1 MVVPRDDA
9 VAGAAQYGA
18 GMGWLAPASGA
29 VWARLVALRPP
40 LADVM
45 LAGGVLVVAQ
55 VETWMTTSFQPKL
68 PLALLA
74 VAITVPLAW
83 RRRAPFGAL
92 LAVGVAGWVLSAG
105 WPELNALY
113 TFIVV
118 VVAVFSV
125 GAYAEPRRAAVGCA
139 LVLLTFWVGA
149 LQDNARH
156 PGRRG
161 PSDVV
166 FVSVVFGGAWLLG
179 RALRGRGQ
187 QAAQLQQRAA
197 QLEADQQAQARAA
210 VAAER
215 ARIARELHDVIAHSV
230 SVMVI
235 QAGAAEQL
243 LEDTP
248 ERARGPL
255 EAVQDTGRQ
264 TIVELRRL
272 LGILR
277 EDGQELSL
285 APQPGLAGLELLLG
299 EMRQAGLPVQLRVE
313 GQPWPLP
320 PGVDLAAY
328 RIVQEAL
335 TNTLRHAGPAQAEVI
350 VRYQDHAV
358 ELEVLDDGHGPEP
371 GDGADGAR
379 GHGLVGMR
387 ERVALYGGTLEAG
400 PRVTTTGTAGT
411 GYAVR
416 ARLPTDAGAT

>member
-1 MVVPRDDA
+1 MR

-18 GMGWLAPASGA
+18 GMRWLASVCAAGWS
-29 VWARLVALRPP
+29 RLVALRPP
-40 LADVM
+40 LADVL
-45 LAGGVLVVAQ
+45 LAAGVLVIAQ

-74 VAITVPLAW
+74 VLTTVPLVW
-83 RRRAPFGAL
+83 RRRAPFAVL
-92 LAVGVAGWVLSAG
+92 LATGVAAWVLGAG

-139 LVLLTFWVGA
+139 LVLLTFWAGA
-149 LQDNARH
+149 LEDNARH

-166 FVSVVFGGAWLLG
+166 FVTVVFGGAWLLG

-187 QAAQLQQRAA
+187 RAAQLEQRAA
-197 QLEADQQAQARAA
+197 RLEADQQAEARAA

-243 LEDTP
+243 LEQTP
-248 ERARGPL
+248 ERAREPL
-255 EAVQDTGRQ
+255 LAVQDTGRQ

-285 APQPGLAGLELLLG
+285 APQPGLAGLELLL
-299 EMRQAGLPVQLRVE
+299 EETRQAGLPVQLRIE
-313 GQPWPLP
+313 GQPWPLA
-320 PGVDLAAY
+320 PGADLAAY
-328 RIVQEAL
+328 RIIQEAL

-350 VRYQDHAV
+350 VRYQNHAV
-358 ELEVLDDGHGPEP
+358 ELEILDDGQGPGP
-371 GDGADGAR
+371 RDGADEKG

-387 ERVALYGGTLEAG
+387 ERIALYGGTLHAG
-400 PRVTTTGTAGT
+400 PRTSTTGTACT

-416 ARLPTDAGAT
+416 ARLPSGAGVA

>member
-1 MVVPRDDA
+1 MFA
-9 VAGAAQYGA
+9 AG
-18 GMGWLAPASGA
+18 
-29 VWARLVALRPP
+29 WARLAGLRPP
-40 LADVM
+40 LIDVL
-45 LAGGVLVVAQ
+45 LAAGVLVIAQ

-74 VAITVPLAW
+74 VVMTVPLAW

-92 LAVGVAGWVLSAG
+92 LVVGVAGAVLGTG

-113 TFIVV
+113 TFIAV

-125 GAYAEPRRAAVGCA
+125 GAYAEPRRAVVGCA
-139 LVLLTFWVGA
+139 LVLGWFWVGA
-149 LQDNARH
+149 LQDNASD
-156 PGRRG
+156 PGQRG
-161 PSDVV
+161 PSDFV
-166 FVSVVFGGAWLLG
+166 FVTVVFGGAWLLG
-179 RALRGRGQ
+179 RALRGRGL
-187 QAAQLQQRAA
+187 QAAELQQRAA

-248 ERARGPL
+248 ERARQPL

-285 APQPGLAGLELLLG
+285 APQPGLAGLALLVE
-299 EMRQAGLPVQLRVE
+299 EMGQAGLPVQLRVE
-313 GQPWPLP
+313 GQPGRLP

-328 RIVQEAL
+328 RIIQEAL
-335 TNTLRHAGPAQAEVI
+335 TNTLRHAGPAHAEVL
-350 VRYQDHAV
+350 VRYQQHAV
-358 ELEVLDDGHGPEP
+358 ELEVLDDGRGPGP
-371 GDGADGAR
+371 RDGAGGAS

-387 ERVALYGGTLEAG
+387 ERIALYGGTLEAG
-400 PRVTTTGTAGT
+400 PRATTTGTAGT
-411 GYAVR
+411 GYVVR
-416 ARLPTDAGAT
+416 ARLPTEAGAT

>member
-1 MVVPRDDA
+1 MFP
-9 VAGAAQYGA
+9 AGR
-18 GMGWLAPASGA
+18 
-29 VWARLVALRPP
+29 ARLVALRPP
-40 LADVM
+40 LTDVL
-45 LAGGVLVVAQ
+45 LAAGVLVVAQ
-55 VETWMTTSFQPKL
+55 VETWMTTSFQPK
-68 PLALLA
+68 PSLALLA
-74 VAITVPLAW
+74 VLMTVPLAW
-83 RRRAPFGAL
+83 RRRAPFGVLVVVGIAG
-92 LAVGVAGWVLSAG
+92 AVVGTG

-113 TFIVV
+113 TFIAV

-125 GAYAEPRRAAVGCA
+125 GAYAEPRRSVVGCA
-139 LVLLTFWVGA
+139 LVLGWFWAGA
-149 LQDNARH
+149 LIDNAGR
-156 PGRRG
+156 PGQRG
-161 PSDVV
+161 PSDFV
-166 FVSVVFGGAWLLG
+166 FVTVVFGGAWLLG
-179 RALRGRGQ
+179 RALRGRGL

-264 TIVELRRL
+264 TILELRRL

-285 APQPGLAGLELLLG
+285 APQPGLAGLELLME
-299 EMRQAGLPVQLRVE
+299 EMRLAGLSVQLRVE
-313 GQPWPLP
+313 GQPGRLP
-320 PGVDLAAY
+320 PGIDLAAY
-328 RIVQEAL
+328 RIIQEAL
-335 TNTLRHAGPAQAEVI
+335 TNTLRHAGPAHAEVL
-350 VRYQDHAV
+350 VRYQQHAV
-358 ELEVLDDGHGPEP
+358 ELEVLDDGHGPGP
-371 GDGADGAR
+371 NNGASGAS

-400 PRVTTTGTAGT
+400 PRTTTKAAGT

-416 ARLPTDAGAT
+416 ARLPTEAGAT

>member
-1 MVVPRDDA
+1 MR
-9 VAGAAQYGA
+9 
-18 GMGWLAPASGA
+18 WLAPTSAA
-29 VWARLVALRPP
+29 APARLVTLRPP
-40 LADVM
+40 LADVL
-45 LAGGVLVVAQ
+45 LAAGVLVVAQ
-55 VETWMTTSFQPKL
+55 VETWMTSSFQPKP

-74 VAITVPLAW
+74 VLITVPLAW

-92 LAVGVAGWVLSAG
+92 LAMGVAASVLGTG
-105 WPELNALY
+105 WPELSALY
-113 TFIVV
+113 TFIAV

-125 GAYAEPRRAAVGCA
+125 GAYAEPRRAVVGCA
-139 LVLLTFWVGA
+139 LVILWFWTGA
-149 LQDNARH
+149 LIDNVHH
-156 PGRRG
+156 PGQRG
-161 PSDVV
+161 PSDLA
-166 FVSVVFGGAWLLG
+166 FVAVVFGGAWLLG
-179 RALRGRGQ
+179 RAFRGRGQ
-187 QAAQLQQRAA
+187 HAEQLAQRAA

-243 LEDTP
+243 LQQAP

-285 APQPGLAGLELLLG
+285 APQPGLAGLDLLLD

-313 GQPWPLP
+313 GRPGRLP
-320 PGVDLAAY
+320 PGIDLTAY

-335 TNTLRHAGPAQAEVI
+335 TNTLRHAGPARAEVT
-350 VRYQDHAV
+350 VRYQDHAL
-358 ELEVLDDGHGPEP
+358 ELEVLDDGRGAGPHAASHA
-371 GDGADGAR
+371 GSGQ
-379 GHGLVGMR
+379 GLVGMR
-387 ERVALYGGTLEAG
+387 ERVALYGGTLQAG
-400 PRVTTTGTAGT
+400 PRATAAGA

-416 ARLPTDAGAT
+416 ARLPTDAAAP

>member
-1 MVVPRDDA
+1 
-9 VAGAAQYGA
+9 
-18 GMGWLAPASGA
+18 
-29 VWARLVALRPP
+29 
-40 LADVM
+40 
-45 LAGGVLVVAQ
+45 
-55 VETWMTTSFQPKL
+55 
-68 PLALLA
+68 
-74 VAITVPLAW
+74 
-83 RRRAPFGAL
+83 
-92 LAVGVAGWVLSAG
+92 
-105 WPELNALY
+105 
-113 TFIVV
+113 
-118 VVAVFSV
+118 VAVFSV
-125 GAYAEPRRAAVGCA
+125 GAYAEPRRSVLGCA
-139 LVLLTFWVGA
+139 LVIGTLWVGG

-156 PGRRG
+156 PGVRG

-166 FVSVVFGGAWLLG
+166 FVTVVFGGAWLLG

-187 QAAQLQQRAA
+187 HAEELERRAA

-243 LEDTP
+243 LEQAP
-248 ERARGPL
+248 ERAQGPL

-285 APQPGLAGLELLLG
+285 APQPGLDNLDLLVS
-299 EMRQAGLPVQLRVE
+299 ETRQAGLPVQLRVE
-313 GQPWPLP
+313 GRPWRLP
-320 PGVDLAAY
+320 PGIDLTAY

-335 TNTLRHAGPAQAEVI
+335 TNTLRHAGPARAEVT

-358 ELEVLDDGHGPEP
+358 ELEVLDDGRGAGPRAA
-371 GDGADGAR
+371 ADAGS
-379 GHGLVGMR
+379 GQGLVGMR
-387 ERVALYGGTLEAG
+387 ERVALYGGTLQAG
-400 PRVTTTGTAGT
+400 PRHPTAGA

-416 ARLPTDAGAT
+416 VRLPTDAAPP

>member
-1 MVVPRDDA
+1 MFP
-9 VAGAAQYGA
+9 AGR
-18 GMGWLAPASGA
+18 
-29 VWARLVALRPP
+29 ARLVALRPP
-40 LADVM
+40 LTDVL
-45 LAGGVLVVAQ
+45 LAAGVLVVAQ
-55 VETWMTTSFQPKL
+55 VETWMTTSFQPK
-68 PLALLA
+68 PSLALLA
-74 VAITVPLAW
+74 VLMTVPLAW
-83 RRRAPFGAL
+83 RRRAPFGVLVVVGIAG
-92 LAVGVAGWVLSAG
+92 AVVGTG

-113 TFIVV
+113 TFIAV

-125 GAYAEPRRAAVGCA
+125 GAYAEPRRSVVGCA
-139 LVLLTFWVGA
+139 LVLGWFWAGA
-149 LQDNARH
+149 LIDNAGR
-156 PGRRG
+156 PGQRG
-161 PSDVV
+161 PSDFV
-166 FVSVVFGGAWLLG
+166 FVTVVFGGAWLLG
-179 RALRGRGQ
+179 RALRGRGL

-264 TIVELRRL
+264 TILELRRL

-285 APQPGLAGLELLLG
+285 APQPGLAGLELLME
-299 EMRQAGLPVQLRVE
+299 EMRLAGLSVQLRVE
-313 GQPWPLP
+313 GQPGRLP
-320 PGVDLAAY
+320 PGIDLAAY
-328 RIVQEAL
+328 RIIQEAL
-335 TNTLRHAGPAQAEVI
+335 TNTLRHAGPAHAEVL
-350 VRYQDHAV
+350 VRYQQHAV
-358 ELEVLDDGHGPEP
+358 ELEVLDDGNGPGP
-371 GDGADGAR
+371 NNGASGAS

-400 PRVTTTGTAGT
+400 PRTTTKAAGT

-416 ARLPTDAGAT
+416 ARLPTEAGAT

>member
-1 MVVPRDDA
+1 MR
-9 VAGAAQYGA
+9 
-18 GMGWLAPASGA
+18 WLAPASAAGW
-29 VWARLVALRPP
+29 VRLVALRPP
-40 LADVM
+40 LADVL
-45 LAGGVLVVAQ
+45 LAAGVLVVAQ
-55 VETWMTTSFQPKL
+55 VETWMDTSFQPKL
-68 PLALLA
+68 PLALWA
-74 VAITVPLAW
+74 VLVTMPLAW
-83 RRRAPFGAL
+83 RRRAPFAAL
-92 LAVGVAGWVLSAG
+92 LVMGVAAWLLSAG
-105 WPELNALY
+105 PVGDAAY
-113 TFIVV
+113 TFIAL

-125 GAYAEPRRAAVGCA
+125 GAYAEPRRSVLGCV
-139 LVLLTFWVGA
+139 LVLGTLWVGA
-149 LQDNARH
+149 LEDNARH
-156 PGRRG
+156 PGLRG

-179 RALRGRGQ
+179 RSLRGRGQ
-187 QAAQLQQRAA
+187 RTAELEQRAA

-215 ARIARELHDVIAHSV
+215 ARIARELHDLIAHSV

-243 LEDTP
+243 LEETP

-277 EDGQELSL
+277 DEGQELSL
-285 APQPGLAGLELLLG
+285 APQPGLAGLDLLV
-299 EMRQAGLPVQLRVE
+299 EEIRQAGLPVQLRVE
-313 GQPWPLP
+313 GQPERLP

-335 TNTLRHAGPAQAEVI
+335 TNTLRHAGPAHAEVL
-350 VRYQDHAV
+350 VRYQEHAV
-358 ELEVLDDGHGPEP
+358 ELEILDDGGGPVQR
-371 GDGADGAR
+371 DGAGGGR

-387 ERVALYGGTLEAG
+387 ERVALYGGTLETG
-400 PRVTTTGTAGT
+400 PRAATAGT

-416 ARLPTDAGAT
+416 VRLPTQPAGM

>member
-1 MVVPRDDA
+1 MRVPD
-9 VAGAAQYGA
+9 GAQYGA
-18 GMGWLAPASGA
+18 GMRWLASACAAG
-29 VWARLVALRPP
+29 WARLAVLRPP
-40 LADVM
+40 LTDVL
-45 LAGGVLVVAQ
+45 LAAGVLVVGQ
-55 VETWMTTSFQPKL
+55 VETWMTTGFQPKL

-74 VAITVPLAW
+74 VLTTVPLAW
-83 RRRAPFGAL
+83 RRRAPFGTL
-92 LAVGVAGWVLSAG
+92 LATGVAASMLGTG
-105 WPELNALY
+105 WPELNAVY
-113 TFIVV
+113 IFIAV
-118 VVAVFSV
+118 VVAVFSA

-139 LVLLTFWVGA
+139 LVLLWFWLGA
-149 LQDNARH
+149 LVDNARH

-166 FVSVVFGGAWLLG
+166 FVTVVFGGAWLLG

-187 QAAQLQQRAA
+187 QAAQLAQRAA

-243 LEDTP
+243 LEETP

-255 EAVQDTGRQ
+255 LAVQDTGRQ

-285 APQPGLAGLELLLG
+285 APQPGLAGLDLLV
-299 EMRQAGLPVQLRVE
+299 EETRQAGLSVQLQIE

-320 PGVDLAAY
+320 PGVDLTAY

-335 TNTLRHAGPAQAEVI
+335 TNTLRHAGPARAEVI

-358 ELEVLDDGHGPEP
+358 ELEILDNGQGPDP
-371 GDGADGAR
+371 RGGADGNS

-387 ERVALYGGTLEAG
+387 ERIALYGGTLEAG
-400 PRVTTTGTAGT
+400 PRTLTTGTAGT

-416 ARLPTDAGAT
+416 ARLPTDAGVP

>member
-1 MVVPRDDA
+1 MFP
-9 VAGAAQYGA
+9 AGR
-18 GMGWLAPASGA
+18 
-29 VWARLVALRPP
+29 ARLVALRPP
-40 LADVM
+40 LTDVL
-45 LAGGVLVVAQ
+45 LAAGVLVVAQ
-55 VETWMTTSFQPKL
+55 VETWMTTSFQPKP

-74 VAITVPLAW
+74 VLMTVPLAW
-83 RRRAPFGAL
+83 RRRAPFGVLVVVGIAG
-92 LAVGVAGWVLSAG
+92 AVVGTG

-113 TFIVV
+113 TFIAV

-125 GAYAEPRRAAVGCA
+125 GAYAEPRRSVVGCA
-139 LVLLTFWVGA
+139 LVLGWFWAGA
-149 LQDNARH
+149 LIDNAGR
-156 PGRRG
+156 PGQRG
-161 PSDVV
+161 PSDFV
-166 FVSVVFGGAWLLG
+166 FVTVVFGGAWLLG
-179 RALRGRGQ
+179 RALRGRGL

-264 TIVELRRL
+264 TILELRRL

-285 APQPGLAGLELLLG
+285 APQPGLAGLELLME
-299 EMRQAGLPVQLRVE
+299 EMRLAGLSVQLRVE
-313 GQPWPLP
+313 GQPGRLP
-320 PGVDLAAY
+320 PGIDLAAY
-328 RIVQEAL
+328 RIIQEAL
-335 TNTLRHAGPAQAEVI
+335 TNTLRHAGPAHAEVL
-350 VRYQDHAV
+350 VRYQQHAV
-358 ELEVLDDGHGPEP
+358 ELEVLDDGHGPGP
-371 GDGADGAR
+371 NNGASGAS

-400 PRVTTTGTAGT
+400 PRTTKAAGT

-416 ARLPTDAGAT
+416 ARLPTEAGAT